1 MKYKIISFLV
11 FINLAVCG
19 VFAQE
24 TSVKFQFGV
33 FEETGNFFRSLKKA
47 DIQIISDKKPLQMN
61 GFELKTDNA
70 LEVVFLIDTSASQER
85 TLPDEK
91 KVVEYFIDNVLKK
104 EKDKVSFFSF
114 SGKLTLEQDLTD
126 DFVKAKGQLGKIKF
140 IPPAGY
146 IGGGIIVGTPPV
158 NKTQPVNNSTGSTSI
173 WDSIR
178 QVVEMFT
185 TFKPTDSRKVII
197 VISDGVNT
205 YGKTKFEQAV
215 EESVK
220 AGIPIYAVG
229 IGDESYGG
237 VDKKNLNRLTEQTN
251 GISIFPKKK
260 QEDLAEQIKKI
271 EQGLRSFYEVSF
283 SINFANS
290 KDKLQELKLE
300 ITNADLR
307 KQNLQIIQP
316 KGFFSPK

>member
-1 MKYKIISFLV
+1 MKYKIIAFLM

-33 FEETGNFFRSLKKA
+33 FEETGNFFTNLKKS
-47 DIQIISDKKPLQMN
+47 DIQIIRDKKPLQMN
-61 GFELKTDNA
+61 GFELKTNNS

-91 KVVEYFIDNVLKK
+91 KIAEYFIDNVLKK

-114 SGKLTLEQDLTD
+114 SGNLTLEQDLTN
-126 DFVKAKGQLGKIKF
+126 DFVKAKEQLGKIKF
-140 IPPAGY
+140 VPPTGY
-146 IGGGIIVGTPPV
+146 LGGGVVVGTP
-158 NKTQPVNNSTGSTSI
+158 PVNNSTGSTSI

-178 QVVEMFT
+178 QVVEMFA
-185 TFKPTDSRKVII
+185 TFKPNDSRKVII

-205 YGKTKFEQAV
+205 YGKSKVEQAV
-215 EESVK
+215 EESIK

-229 IGDESYGG
+229 IGDEFYGG
-237 VDKKNLNRLTEQTN
+237 VDRKNLNRLTEQTN
-251 GISIFPKKK
+251 GIAVFPKKK

-283 SINFANS
+283 SINSANL

-300 ITNADLR
+300 IINADLR
-307 KQNLQIIQP
+307 KQNLQITQP
-316 KGFFSPK
+316 KGFYGF

>member
-1 MKYKIISFLV
+1 M
-11 FINLAVCG
+11 FINLTVCG

-33 FEETGNFFRSLKKA
+33 FEETGNFFTSLKKS
-47 DIQIISDKKPLQMN
+47 DIQLIRDKKPLQTN
-61 GFELKTDNA
+61 SFELKTDNA

-91 KVVEYFIDNVLKK
+91 KIAEYFIDNVLKK

-114 SGKLTLEQDLTD
+114 SGKLTLEQDLTN
-126 DFVKAKGQLGKIKF
+126 DFVKAKEQLGKIQF
-140 IPPAGY
+140 VPPSGY
-146 IGGGIIVGTPPV
+146 IGGGVVVGTPSV
-158 NKTQPVNNSTGSTSI
+158 INNSTGSTSI

-178 QVVEMFT
+178 QVVEMFA
-185 TFKPTDSRKVII
+185 TFKPTDSRKVIV

-205 YGKTKFEQAV
+205 YGKSKVEQAV

-229 IGDESYGG
+229 IGDEFYGG

-251 GISIFPKKK
+251 GIAVFPKKK

-283 SINFANS
+283 SINSANS

-300 ITNADLR
+300 IINADLR

-316 KGFFSPK
+316 KGFYGFK